1 MCIGAEKW
9 SNQSVYSVYHAI
21 EAKFKNKLHKTSSG
35 FEKAVNC
42 NNIFLFYFDYM
53 VHIKGAYSKGLPLR
67 GKVLRCAPN
76 TNSSRCA
83 RSVRPAATAKKRG
96 AKILLFIIRLESA
109 PSGGLAACAAKFSA
123 ALRTRTARASLV
135 AAGAP
140 SGGLPR
146 ARQSSPLRSRTR
158 TARAA
163 RGRLDLLLTTKKRG
177 AQILLFIIR
186 LESAPSGGLPRV
198 RQSSPLRSEHEQPAL
213 RAAGSTCC
221 YDQKKRSTN
230 LIIYNQIGKCTFRGL
245 APAGQSSPLRSEH
258 EQLLAPLVAAGVR
271 NCAPA
276 KTP

>member
-1 MCIGAEKW
+1 
-9 SNQSVYSVYHAI
+9 
-21 EAKFKNKLHKTSSG
+21 
-35 FEKAVNC
+35 
-42 NNIFLFYFDYM
+42 M

-146 ARQSSPLRSRTR
+146 ARQSSPLRSEHEQP
-158 TARAA
+158 ALRAA
-163 RGRLDLLLTTKKRG
+163 GLTCCYDQKKRSTNLIIYN
-177 AQILLFIIR
+177 QIGKCPFRGLAACAAKF
-186 LESAPSGGLPRV
+186 SAAL
-198 RQSSPLRSEHEQPAL
+198 EHEQPAL

>member
-1 MCIGAEKW
+1 M
-9 SNQSVYSVYHAI
+9 
-21 EAKFKNKLHKTSSG
+21 
-35 FEKAVNC
+35 NC

-146 ARQSSPLRSRTR
+146 ARQSSPLRS
-158 TARAA
+158 
-163 RGRLDLLLTTKKRG
+163 
-177 AQILLFIIR
+177 
-186 LESAPSGGLPRV
+186 
-198 RQSSPLRSEHEQPAL
+198 EHEQPAL
-213 RAAGSTCC
+213 RAAGLTCC

-230 LIIYNQIGKCTFRGL
+230 LIIYNQIGKCPFRGL
-245 APAGQSSPLRSEH
+245 AACAAKFSAALRTRTARAARGRLDLLLRPKKEEH
-258 EQLLAPLVAAGVR
+258 KSYYL
-271 NCAPA
+271 
-276 KTP
+276 